1 MAVLPTLDRQRIWR
15 GIMRYW
21 SAQRDILAG
30 CTKTD
35 LQAAINAADDWIDSN
50 AASYN
55 SALPATFRTNATVAQ
70 KAFLLAMVAI
80 ARGNVALLR
89 AILGEVG

>member
-21 SAQRDILAG
+21 SAQRDILTG

-35 LQAAINAADDWIDSN
+35 LQAAINAADDWADSN

-70 KAFLLAMVAI
+70 KAFLLAMVAL

>member
-1 MAVLPTLDRQRIWR
+1 
-15 GIMRYW
+15 MRYW

-35 LQAAINAADDWIDSN
+35 LQAAINAADDWVDSN

-70 KAFLLAMVAI
+70 KAFLLAMVAL

-89 AILGEVG
+89 AILGEVD